1 VGVTALDADP
11 RTAADD
17 QIINAERIVLGA
29 MMSGGPDV
37 VADIAGRLTADD
49 FTRPAHGR
57 VFQVICD
64 LWAGDQPTEP
74 MPIVAEMQR
83 RAAEDRAHPAYG
95 VQMIYLVECVEAVP
109 SLANAG
115 WYAGQVAAAGY
126 RRRTAEV
133 LTSASGRLAAG
144 ADPAEVAAWTTTSL
158 DSLGRPGKPAR
169 TPTGRRARVTWG
181 TEIEPEPPRWAWN
194 DDGSDLPPD
203 KLASMQIPVPFGRLP
218 VGAMAIAAGREGT
231 GKSSFGIWLAAHITR
246 GTLPGDYFGTPR
258 RVFYVAVEDSWK
270 HTLMPRMIAAGVN
283 RSMIGRFDV
292 VVDEDTELTLSLP
305 ADLQLLEEE
314 MSRHRVALLVIDPLM
329 SAIGSNIDTHKE
341 RDTRTALDPLAK
353 LADRTGAVILGI
365 AHFSKASG
373 TDVSALITGSGAF
386 KNVARSI
393 FGFARDQE
401 DGTRIFTQVKNSL
414 GRDHHDLPSLAYEID
429 NVTVETRKG
438 PAHVGRFRFAGMS
451 EQSVHEALGGSRSAY
466 STRDAEA
473 WLREYLDDA
482 GGAAPSK
489 EIKEAAKE
497 EGITDKILR
506 KARESLNVTIEQSG
520 FPKTSTWRLGTAS
533 VVPSGAQSVPPSPPT
548 RLGATAA
555 LGTTAGLAAPGRIVT
570 ESSDAARSIL
580 APTTATRAA
589 AAAAVPSTPR
599 PPAPY
604 SLARS
609 ASPASP
615 PPTGT
620 A

>member
-194 DDGSDLPPD
+194 DDGSDLPTPG
-203 KLASMQIPVPFGRLP
+203 LATARDGAGAPLGGPVAP
-218 VGAMAIAAGREGT
+218 VVAATAPTSTRSSAGSLEG
-231 GKSSFGIWLAAHITR
+231 GPAPSEALR
-246 GTLPGDYFGTPR
+246 RPR
-258 RVFYVAVEDSWK
+258 RSC
-270 HTLMPRMIAAGVN
+270 TN
-283 RSMIGRFDV
+283 R
-292 VVDEDTELTLSLP
+292 
-305 ADLQLLEEE
+305 
-314 MSRHRVALLVIDPLM
+314 
-329 SAIGSNIDTHKE
+329 
-341 RDTRTALDPLAK
+341 
-353 LADRTGAVILGI
+353 
-365 AHFSKASG
+365 
-373 TDVSALITGSGAF
+373 
-386 KNVARSI
+386 
-393 FGFARDQE
+393 
-401 DGTRIFTQVKNSL
+401 
-414 GRDHHDLPSLAYEID
+414 YW
-429 NVTVETRKG
+429 
-438 PAHVGRFRFAGMS
+438 
-451 EQSVHEALGGSRSAY
+451 GSRSFSHA
-466 STRDAEA
+466 TTGVAM
-473 WLREYLDDA
+473 
-482 GGAAPSK
+482 
-489 EIKEAAKE
+489 
-497 EGITDKILR
+497 KID
-506 KARESLNVTIEQSG
+506 E
-520 FPKTSTWRLGTAS
+520 
-533 VVPSGAQSVPPSPPT
+533 
-548 RLGATAA
+548 
-555 LGTTAGLAAPGRIVT
+555 
-570 ESSDAARSIL
+570 
-580 APTTATRAA
+580 
-589 AAAAVPSTPR
+589 
-599 PPAPY
+599 
-604 SLARS
+604 
-609 ASPASP
+609 
-615 PPTGT
+615 
-620 A
+620 